1 MISVKQAEIHTLE
14 DHGIDR
20 RLVDQDALKVIR
32 RLSAN
37 GHSAYVV
44 GGAVRDFLLG
54 KHPKDFDVATDA
66 SPNRIKRLFRNS
78 RIIGKRFRLVHIFFR
93 EKIIEVSTFR
103 SEEAEGFKNV
113 YGRIE
118 EDVKRRDFTC
128 NALYYSPEEQS
139 ILDYV
144 GGVKDIRARRLR
156 PVIPL
161 DRIFE
166 EDPVRMVRA
175 VKYSAAGGFRISPG
189 LKRQMRKSAS
199 LIGEVSP
206 SRMTEEVFKI
216 LTSGYSRKIIEELLQ
231 FNLLRYMLP
240 NVDHLLRDR
249 AFADYRRRFFES
261 LSLLDKEKDGWS
273 DGSVAEEGS
282 PNTGSREAVKRAG
295 GHQANGQDELTRE
308 KALAYFASDF
318 LFTVSE
324 QANQPRISFK
334 TAFTELKHF
343 IRPVTPANRDVE
355 KALVY
360 LIRKR
365 KKYQRTGHL

>member
-1 MISVKQAEIHTLE
+1 MRVRYTTTKKGKAVKQAEIHTLE

-20 RLVDQDALKVIR
+20 KLVDQDALKVIR
-32 RLSAN
+32 RLASN

-78 RIIGKRFRLVHIFFR
+78 RVIGKRFRLVHIFFR

-128 NALYYSPEEQS
+128 NALYYNPEDQS

-144 GGVKDIRARRLR
+144 GGVKDIRNRKLR

-175 VKYSAAGGFRISPG
+175 VKYSAAGSFRISSG
-189 LKRQMRKSAS
+189 LKRQIRKSVD
-199 LIGEVSP
+199 LLEDVSP

-231 FNLLRYMLP
+231 YNLLRYMLP
-240 NVDHLLRDR
+240 NVDYLLRER
-249 AFADYRRRFFES
+249 AFTDYRRRFFDS
-261 LSLLDKEKDGWS
+261 LAMLDQEKDS
-273 DGSVAEEGS
+273 ESEPVEGRQ
-282 PNTGSREAVKRAG
+282 T
-295 GHQANGQDELTRE
+295 NGQEDLTRE
-308 KALAYFASDF
+308 RALAYFTSDF

-334 TAFTELKHF
+334 SAFTEMKHF

-365 KKYQRTGHL
+365 KKYQRAGHI